1 MGCDKIQGSKWASNR
16 EFMTRADLEKG
27 HPPRFLF

>member
-1 MGCDKIQGSKWASNR
+1 MGCDKIKGSNRASNR

-27 HPPRFLF
+27 HPPGFLF